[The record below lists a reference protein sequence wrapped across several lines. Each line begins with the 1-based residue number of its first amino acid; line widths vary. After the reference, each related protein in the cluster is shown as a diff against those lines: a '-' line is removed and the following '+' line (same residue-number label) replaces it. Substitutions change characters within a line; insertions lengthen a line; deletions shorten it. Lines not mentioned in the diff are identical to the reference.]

1 MKQYAASP
9 FSDTLSVEVKTTS
22 NTNAKVEGLI
32 YFPTSQ
38 AFKVFIRDLIPRLI

>member
-1 MKQYAASP
+1 MSRGVNKYKGYAGSP

-32 YFPTSQ
+32 YFPASQ
-38 AFKVFIRDLIPRLI
+38 AFKVFIT